1 MIDWSKLKP
10 YKSDKYKSFEELCF
24 QIAKVLH
31 GHKGRFTSVD
41 DSGGGDGIEFYIT
54 LPNSDEW
61 GWQAKFYYPESRLSV
76 SSRKSSIQDSLEK
89 ACKVHPALKKWF
101 LCTPTN
107 FTPNEQAW
115 FDRTLPKSIPENMEV
130 EIIHWG
136 DSDFNNWVSEPR
148 FNGKKNYFF
157 GDLELNI
164 NWFRNQVNKQLEG
177 IRNKFNPVLHTE
189 TNIDDYIHEVLC
201 DKVFSL
207 KISNIIDNLQDKT
220 NEYNNSIKELESSS
234 FHKIVEHN
242 AWSTIKSEIIDFNKS
257 VDSLLTH
264 AYSQINLANIFLSEN
279 KYNEI
284 HSLNLDFKKIKTEL
298 EEKQARCEELK
309 QKLNDKKLNY
319 IGKEKEEDKIY
330 REIQQ
335 VKNKAFQP
343 LRLLNILFFEF
354 LKILARINSINQ
366 TELHILGDAG
376 FGKTHIVS
384 NICHERLN
392 HSLPALLI
400 LGNHFTSDR
409 SLEEQLRGIL
419 DIPPIYSWNDF
430 LQALDAAAEA
440 YCTRIPLVIDG
451 LNEATCNGKLSKV
464 WQGLPGLIQEIGQLR
479 NVVLITTCRITY
491 QDVIWSDNKPSNI
504 KYANGFNIEDVEKA
518 IEKYFSFYKIKGDL
532 TAAPLEQF
540 QHPIYLQIF
549 CKSKNAERLEEKHI
563 YIGEQTLFEVFEEY
577 LNLCN
582 RVISERLG
590 FRRGTPVVTQ
600 ALLEIAKCLWQ
611 PMKRSIPLTN
621 LAEIIDGQPLDT
633 LKNWEQSKTNAI
645 LDEGL
650 LVCRDW
656 GTHGE
661 FVFFTYDLFG
671 GYLIA
676 KYLIKQAENN
686 IQAMVQSEEII
697 AALFGDNFKQLHP
710 LYNDIGRCLAALIPV
725 QTGLYLHNLIDKPK
739 VFDLSVKALFEIPP
753 ENISEECVNLIKKL
767 FQKPDNRE
775 IILNLSASTIGYAQ
789 HPLNA
794 TFLSQQ
800 LQVLTMPERDIS
812 WAEYIREKIEH
823 FEKILVQFESI
834 CKSDENLSEIMEERL
849 YLLAVYI
856 MWILTSTVRPL
867 RDKATRALY
876 WYGRRKPEKFLEL
889 LLKSLKVNNDPYVS
903 ERMLAAAYGIAMA
916 RQYDF
921 KDASF
926 TQNFLPLYGRKL
938 YEAMFKPNAP
948 YSTTHILAR
957 DYARRTIDIALLHYP
972 GLLTTEERQRIT
984 PPFQDGGI
992 REWGK
997 SEDKDEGKYRGENDP
1012 IHMDFGNY
1020 TLGKLVKGRSNYDY
1034 NNDEYKTV
1042 IANTFWRI
1050 YDLGYS
1056 LDTFGNLDK
1065 WIGHYNWNKQDGSK
1079 TDRYGKKY
1087 SWIAFYEL
1095 AGFRHDKKL
1104 LDLWSGEV
1112 RISDADIDP
1121 SFPEQLQEH
1130 KLVHED
1136 FLGNRDIPLHEWIL
1150 SGGVPDINSYLIIDE
1165 LLEEEGSWVLLNG
1178 YINQEDSKFNRGRFT
1193 FLRSF
1198 IVKTEEA
1205 NDLLQRLEKQ
1215 NLGGSWLPEIPEDY
1229 YTYAGEIP
1237 WCDTYPNNGKTKL
1250 SFELKFD
1257 LQRNGQPISEEEVS
1271 IFLESIEEFLAS
1283 KNYEAIEVAMQN
1295 NGLELVE
1302 KDIDANT
1309 QLKGEEN
1316 YEVLIPVRKNTWE
1329 DYHSEIISGRSI
1341 ATPAKEITEH
1351 LNLCSQPQT
1360 YDLFETNGRRASITF
1375 SYGEYWRS
1383 SQHFIYLRKDL
1394 LERFL
1399 SETNH
1404 ELIWAVWGEREFH
1417 GDIGRRDAFARQHEY
1432 YKAFQEIKKYKDLL
1446 ISNAT

>member
-1 MIDWSKLKP
+1 MIDWSKLKH

-41 DSGGGDGIEFYIT
+41 DSGGGDGIEFYMT
-54 LPNSDEW
+54 LPNGDEW
-61 GWQAKFYYPESRLSV
+61 GWQAKFYYPESRLNV
-76 SSRKSSIQDSLEK
+76 SSRKPSIQGSLKK

-107 FTPNEQAW
+107 FTPDEQAW
-115 FDRTLPKSIPENMEV
+115 FDETLPKSIPENIKV

-136 DSDFNNWVSEPR
+136 DSDFNSWVSEPG

-157 GDLELNI
+157 GELELNI
-164 NWFRNQVNKQLEG
+164 DWFRNQFAKLLAG
-177 IRNKFNPVLHTE
+177 ISHKFNPVLHIE
-189 TNIDDYIHEVLC
+189 TSLDDYIHEVLY
-201 DKVFSL
+201 DKVFTL
-207 KISNIIDNLQDKT
+207 KIGKIIDNLQDRI
-220 NEYNNSIKELESSS
+220 NEYNKSIRELESSS
-234 FHKIVEHN
+234 FHEIVEHN
-242 AWSTIKSEIIDFNKS
+242 AWNTIKSEIIDFNNS

-264 AYSQINLANIFLSEN
+264 AYSQINLARDFLSEN
-279 KYNEI
+279 QHNEI
-284 HSLNLDFKKIKTEL
+284 SSLNLDFNKIKIEL
-298 EEKQARCEELK
+298 ETNQAICGELE
-309 QKLNDKKLNY
+309 QKLYDKELPY
-319 IGKEKEEDKIY
+319 IGKEKEKDRIS
-330 REIQQ
+330 REVQR
-335 VKNKAFQP
+335 VKNIAFQP
-343 LRLLNILFFEF
+343 LRLSRSLMAEIVEIF
-354 LKILARINSINQ
+354 ARINSINQ

-392 HSLPALLI
+392 YNLPALLV
-400 LGNHFTSDR
+400 LGSRFTSDR

-440 YCTRIPLVIDG
+440 YCTRIPLTIDG
-451 LNEATCNGKLSKV
+451 LNEATCNGKFSRV
-464 WQGLPGLIQEIGQLR
+464 WQGLPGLIQEIGQLK
-479 NVVLITTCRITY
+479 NVVLITTCRSTY
-491 QDVIWSDNKPSNI
+491 QDAIWSDNKPSNI
-504 KYANGFNIEDVEKA
+504 KYANGFNVEDVEKA
-518 IEKYFSFYKIKGDL
+518 VEKYFSFYKIKGDL
-532 TAAPLEQF
+532 TATALEQF

-549 CKSKNAERLEEKHI
+549 CKSKNAERIEEKHI
-563 YIGEQTLFEVFEEY
+563 YVGEQTLFEVFEDY

-590 FRRGTPVVTQ
+590 LRRGTPVVTQ
-600 ALLEIAKCLWQ
+600 ALLKIAKRFWQ
-611 PMKRSIPLTN
+611 PMERSIPLTD
-621 LAEIIDGQPLDT
+621 LAEIVDGQPLDT
-633 LKNWEQSKTNAI
+633 LNWEQSKTNAI

-656 GTHGE
+656 GTNGE

-686 IQAMVQSEEII
+686 IQTMVQSEEII
-697 AALFGDNFKQLHP
+697 AALFSDNFRRLHP

-725 QTGLYLHNLIDKPK
+725 QAGLYLHNLIDNSKA
-739 VFDLSVKALFEIPP
+739 FDLSVKALFEIPP
-753 ENISEECVNLIKKL
+753 ENISEECLNFIESL
-767 FQKPDNRE
+767 FQKPDNRRQL
-775 IILNLSASTIGYAQ
+775 LNLSASTIGYVQ

-794 TFLSQQ
+794 TFWSRQ
-800 LQVLTMPERDIS
+800 LRVLTMPERDIS
-812 WAEYIREKIEH
+812 WTEYIRKNIERVEKN
-823 FEKILVQFESI
+823 LGQFEGI
-834 CKSDENLSEIMEERL
+834 CKSDENLSEMMEERL

-867 RDKATRALY
+867 RDKVTRALY

-889 LLKSLKVNNDPYVS
+889 LLQSLKVNDPYVY

-921 KDASF
+921 KDVSF

-948 YSTTHILAR
+948 HSTTHILAR
-957 DYARRTIDIALLHYP
+957 DYARRTIDIALLHYSE
-972 GLLTTEERQRIT
+972 LLTKEERQRIT

-997 SEDKDEGKYRGENDP
+997 SEDRDEGKYREGNAP
-1012 IHMDFGNY
+1012 IHVDFGNY

-1042 IANTFWRI
+1042 TANIFWRI

-1056 LDTFGNLDK
+1056 LDTFENLDK
-1065 WIGHYNWNKQDGSK
+1065 WISYYNWNKQDGSK

-1095 AGFRHDKKL
+1095 AGFRHDKEL

-1130 KLVHED
+1130 KLVCED
-1136 FLGNRDIPLHEWIL
+1136 FLGNRDMPLHEWIL
-1150 SGGVPDINSYLIIDE
+1150 SGGVPDVKSYLIVDE
-1165 LLEEEGSWVLLNG
+1165 LLGEEGSWVLLDG

-1198 IVKTEEA
+1198 IVKAEEA
-1205 NDLLQRLEKQ
+1205 NSLLQRLEKE
-1215 NLGGSWLPEIPEDY
+1215 NLGGRWLPEIQEDY

-1237 WCDTYPNNGKTKL
+1237 WCETYPSNGKTEL
-1250 SFELKFD
+1250 SFELKFV
-1257 LQRNGQPISEEEVS
+1257 LQRNGQPISEEEAS
-1271 IFLESIEEFLAS
+1271 TFLDSIEELF
-1283 KNYEAIEVAMQN
+1283 EANDFEDIEVAMRN

-1302 KDIDANT
+1302 KDVDDKT
-1309 QLKGEEN
+1309 YLKGEEKF
-1316 YEVLIPVRKNTWE
+1316 EVLIPVRENTWE
-1329 DYHSEIISGRSI
+1329 DYHSEITSGRSV
-1341 ATPAKEITEH
+1341 ATPAKEITQH

-1360 YDLFETNGRRASITF
+1360 YDLFEKSGRRASITF
-1375 SYGEYWRS
+1375 RYGEYWHS
-1383 SQHFIYLRKDL
+1383 SQDFTYLRKDL

-1399 SETNH
+1399 SETNS
-1404 ELIWAVWGEREFH
+1404 ELIWAIWGEREFH
-1417 GDIGRRDAFARQHEY
+1417 GDISPRDAFASQHEY
-1432 YKAFQEIKKYKDLL
+1432 YKVFQEIKTYREF
-1446 ISNAT
+1446 